1 MVGDRRLRAGFGEP
15 AVDASE
21 GIGRW
26 DEGEAAAVD
35 AAVAGL
41 AIDADRGR
49 DGNLGE
55 AVGADVG
62 GFDAEE
68 AFGAEDDDAPLA
80 G

>member
-1 MVGDRRLRAGFGEP
+1 M
-15 AVDASE
+15 
-21 GIGRW
+21 
-26 DEGEAAAVD
+26 D

-68 AFGAEDDDAPLA
+68 AFGAEEDDAPLA